1 MTTKHE
7 VIAAHRKHPEWT
19 AGEIASA
26 LGCMRE
32 YVVSTARRND
42 LTLPKVRPA
51 YTRPYV
57 YLTASARQ
65 ALSIAA
71 QRRGVTVAELAR
83 EIIDT
88 VARDHMVDAVLD
100 DRVAA

>member
-7 VIAAHRKHPEWT
+7 VIAAHKDHPDWT
-19 AGEIASA
+19 ISDVARH
-26 LGCMRE
+26 LGCLPQ
-32 YVVSTARRND
+32 YVTATARRNG
-42 LTLPKVRPA
+42 LIFPKMKPS

-57 YLTASARQ
+57 YITASARQ
-65 ALSIAA
+65 ALSRAA